1 LLIPIPCGK
10 GGFAVLVDFVV
21 VFDAVDG
28 SDNETGGSVILVGD
42 SANRV
47 VALVD
52 SFHFLSP
59 FHLTVTAEAVSSHFS
74 ATRQTV

>member
-1 LLIPIPCGK
+1 
-10 GGFAVLVDFVV
+10 VDFVV

-59 FHLTVTAEAVSSHFS
+59 FHLTVTAEAVSS
-74 ATRQTV
+74 